1 MFLSIP
7 LDFRNDYDLAN
18 AISTFGKLLHWHQ
31 DDVLLERTICYVA
44 FPSEAKVPRDV
55 VFSKFASVG
64 GVKESWTAAC
74 FILTAEYADALP
86 HDEDQMPLNGNPHP
100 LPGQLMPNLN
110 NFVNPQF
117 PEIGWDEQEQ
127 VQPHDNVQGMQHPPF
142 VLEQVQDQIME
153 VEDELE
159 VEEEQQEM
167 VQPVVQESHQFND
180 SALINSSSSEGSVN
194 MGAVPQQLV
203 INRIEVQF
211 EVLGKDLTSLLDRV
225 FPAYTNFMQS
235 CAVGPILPKDMV
247 LDKVYKGLVPVLF
260 MNTIPSVWPAHKF
273 DWITKSMPFPEL
285 AHSTC
290 EITDAVG
297 KVVARRGKRV
307 IPPTTRVTRSALK
320 AHAQIQK
327 QVWNKGSR
335 KNSFAASTSL
345 FTEKS
350 DSSSWTDSS
359 VRRCTRHMAK
369 TDGYK
374 FESIQDKSSVKRKPK
389 VSKPDRAE
397 GEEVTPFI
405 SVPVLQ
411 RIGRQLEISDEELT
425 REKLMAAPKDPKD
438 KKSSNED

>member
-1 MFLSIP
+1 
-7 LDFRNDYDLAN
+7 
-18 AISTFGKLLHWHQ
+18 
-31 DDVLLERTICYVA
+31 
-44 FPSEAKVPRDV
+44 
-55 VFSKFASVG
+55 
-64 GVKESWTAAC
+64 
-74 FILTAEYADALP
+74 
-86 HDEDQMPLNGNPHP
+86 
-100 LPGQLMPNLN
+100 
-110 NFVNPQF
+110 
-117 PEIGWDEQEQ
+117 
-127 VQPHDNVQGMQHPPF
+127 
-142 VLEQVQDQIME
+142 ME

-235 CAVGPILPKDMV
+235 CVVGPVLPKDMV

-320 AHAQIQK
+320 AQAQIQK

-335 KNSFAASTSL
+335 KNSFAAATSL